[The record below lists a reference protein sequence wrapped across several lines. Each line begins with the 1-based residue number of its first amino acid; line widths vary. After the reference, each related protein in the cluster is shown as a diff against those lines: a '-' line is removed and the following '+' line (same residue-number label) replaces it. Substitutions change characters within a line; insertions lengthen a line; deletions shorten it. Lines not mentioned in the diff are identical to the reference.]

1 MTTRR
6 ERAKAQK
13 AMLNKQLAETEE
25 ASNLRAVKSRKHLHT
40 AEIYID
46 VAKLTF
52 GGIIIG
58 SLINQQENWEIFVA
72 IGAAWFFLFLWIG
85 NNYYNKGNR
94 NSKLC

>member
-46 VAKLTF
+46 VAKLFF
-52 GGIIIG
+52 GGVTIG
-58 SLINQQENWEIFVA
+58 SLINQQENWK
-72 IGAAWFFLFLWIG
+72 FFLVLGTALFFIFLWIG
-85 NNYYNKGNR
+85 NNYYNRGNKIAR
-94 NSKLC
+94 L